1 MTIRRLP
8 EGVVNRIAA
17 GEVIERPASAAKELV
32 ENAIDA
38 HAGRI
43 DVVIRDGGRSL
54 VAVTDDGRG
63 MPADELALAVERHC
77 TSKLADDDDLTHIAT
92 LGFRGEAL
100 PSIAAV
106 ARLTLTSRP
115 AGADAAWS
123 LTVEAGQ
130 ARGPQPTQHP
140 PGTRV
145 EVRDLFFAT
154 PARLKFL
161 KAPTTETGRIV
172 ETVQRLAMAHPEIS
186 FSVTEEART
195 LLRLDAAADDTAA
208 ARLQR
213 VGRIMGRD
221 FSDNA
226 VAVAAERGG
235 LRLTGYAGLPTL
247 NRRQSDLQFL
257 IVNGRP
263 VRDKVLYGAI
273 KAAYSGVLASD
284 RHPLVAIFL
293 EIPPEDVDVN
303 VHPMKTEVR
312 FRDAGQVRGLIVGAL
327 RGAIDRDGRRVAT
340 TAAERLLSTAGSDAI
355 PAAPSER
362 PVWGTTGGARSPSA
376 RLPAQASFARTWA
389 PGGLAD
395 NAAAYE
401 AAPASTA
408 AEADSRGGAAAAEVP
423 GDDFPLGR
431 ACTQV
436 HATYIVAETAD
447 GLVIVDQHAAHERI
461 LHTRMLNALTGGTV
475 ARQGLL
481 IPEVV
486 ELSEAEVT
494 ALTARADALQTLGL
508 VLERFGAGAV
518 LVREVPA
525 ALGTVDVR
533 RLVADLAQDLTAQG
547 DSLALDERL
556 HAVAASLACHGSIRA
571 GRRLTPAEMNAL
583 LREMEAEPHSGQCSH
598 GRPTHIT
605 LSRADIERLFGRR

>member
-38 HAGRI
+38 GATRI
-43 DVVIRDGGRSL
+43 DVMIRDGGRAL
-54 VAVTDDGRG
+54 IAVTDNGRG

-77 TSKLADDDDLTHIAT
+77 TSKLAGDDLTHIAT

-100 PSIAAV
+100 PSIGAV
-106 ARLTLTSRP
+106 ARLTLTSRQP
-115 AGADAAWS
+115 GADAAWS
-123 LTVEAGQ
+123 LTVEAGH
-130 ARGPQPTQHP
+130 ARGPEPAQHP

-161 KAPTTETGRIV
+161 KTPATETARIV
-172 ETVQRLAMAHPEIS
+172 ETVQRLAMAQPEIA
-186 FSVTEEART
+186 FSVAEGPRT
-195 LLRLDAAADDTAA
+195 LLRLEAADDDSAA
-208 ARLQR
+208 AQLQR
-213 VGRIMGRD
+213 MGHIMGRD

-226 VAVAAERGG
+226 AAVAAERGG

-247 NRRQSDLQFL
+247 SRRQSDMQFL

-273 KAAYSGVLASD
+273 RAAYSGVIASD

-293 EIPPEDVDVN
+293 DVPPEEVDVN

-327 RGAIDRDGRRVAT
+327 RGAIDRDGHRVAT
-340 TAAERLLSTAGSDAI
+340 TASERLVS
-355 PAAPSER
+355 AA
-362 PVWGTTGGARSPSA
+362 GGALPGGPLDRPAWRHAGGPRSPGS
-376 RLPAQASFARTWA
+376 RLPAQASFARAWA

-395 NAAAYE
+395 NAVAYE
-401 AAPASTA
+401 AAPALGATEADTA
-408 AEADSRGGAAAAEVP
+408 AGAATEAP
-423 GDDFPLGR
+423 GEDFPLGR
-431 ACTQV
+431 ACAQV
-436 HATYIVAETAD
+436 HATYIVAETAG
-447 GLVIVDQHAAHERI
+447 GLVIVDQHAAHERV
-461 LHTRMLNALTGGTV
+461 LHTRMLKALMGGTV

-486 ELSEAEVT
+486 ELSEAQVT

-533 RLVADLAQDLTAQG
+533 RLVADLAQDLAAQG

-571 GRRLTPAEMNAL
+571 GRRLTAAEMNAL

>member
-38 HAGRI
+38 GASRI
-43 DVVIRDGGRSL
+43 DIVIRDGGRSL
-54 VAVTDDGRG
+54 IAVTDNGRG
-63 MPADELALAVERHC
+63 MPADELALAVQRHC
-77 TSKLADDDDLTHIAT
+77 TSKLAGDDLTHIAT

-123 LTVEAGQ
+123 LFVEAG
-130 ARGPQPTQHP
+130 RGRDLEPAQHP

-161 KAPTTETGRIV
+161 KTTATETGRIV
-172 ETVQRLAMAHPEIS
+172 EAVQRLALAHPEIA
-186 FSVTEEART
+186 FSVAEGPRT
-195 LLRLDAAADDTAA
+195 LLRLDAVADDPAA

-213 VGRIMGRD
+213 VCRIMGRE
-221 FSDNA
+221 FNDNA
-226 VAVAAERGG
+226 TAVAAERGG

-247 NRRQSDLQFL
+247 NRRQADMQFMV
-257 IVNGRP
+257 VNGRP
-263 VRDKVLYGAI
+263 IRDKVLYGAI
-273 KAAYSGVLASD
+273 RAAYSGVLASD

-293 EIPPEDVDVN
+293 EVPPEEVDVN

-312 FRDAGQVRGLIVGAL
+312 FRDVGQVRSLIVGAL
-327 RGAIDRDGRRVAT
+327 RGAIDRDGHRVAS
-340 TAAERLLSTAGSDAI
+340 TAAERLLSATSSAAI
-355 PAAPSER
+355 PAVSPER
-362 PVWGTTGGARSPSA
+362 PAWRHTGGARSPSP

-395 NAAAYE
+395 NAVAYE
-401 AAPASTA
+401 ASPALAA
-408 AEADSRGGAAAAEVP
+408 AEADACAGATAAGEAPGG
-423 GDDFPLGR
+423 DFPLGH
-431 ACTQV
+431 ACAQV
-436 HATYIVAETAD
+436 HATYIIAETAE

-461 LHTRMLNALTGGTV
+461 LHTRMLGALTGATV

-486 ELSEAEVT
+486 ELSEAQVA
-494 ALTARADALQTLGL
+494 ALAARADALQTLGL

-525 ALGTVDVR
+525 ALGRLDVR
-533 RLVADLAQDLTAQG
+533 TLVSDLAQDLAAQG

>member
-8 EGVVNRIAA
+8 EGVINRIAA

-38 HAGRI
+38 GASRI

-54 VAVTDDGRG
+54 IAVTDDGRG

-77 TSKLADDDDLTHIAT
+77 TSKLAGDDDLTHIAT

-115 AGADAAWS
+115 AGANAAWS
-123 LTVEAGQ
+123 LTVEAGR
-130 ARGPQPTQHP
+130 AGDPGPAQHP

-161 KAPTTETGRIV
+161 KAPATETGRIV
-172 ETVQRLAMAHPEIS
+172 EAVQRLAMAHPEMA
-186 FSVTEEART
+186 FSVTEGART
-195 LLRLDAAADDTAA
+195 LLRLDAAVDDSAA

-213 VGRIMGRD
+213 VGRIMGRE
-221 FSDNA
+221 FSGNA
-226 VAVAAERGG
+226 VALSVERGG
-235 LRLTGYAGLPTL
+235 LRLSGYAGLPTL
-247 NRRQSDLQFL
+247 NRRQADLQFL

-273 KAAYSGVLASD
+273 RAAYSGVLASD

-293 EIPPEDVDVN
+293 EIPPEEVDVN

-327 RGAIDRDGRRVAT
+327 RGAIDRDGHRVAT
-340 TAAERLLSTAGSDAI
+340 TAAERLLSVAGSDAI
-355 PAAPSER
+355 PVAPLER
-362 PVWGTTGGARSPSA
+362 PAWNTTSGARAPSA
-376 RLPAQASFARTWA
+376 RLPAQTSFARKWA
-389 PGGLAD
+389 PGGMAD
-395 NAAAYE
+395 NAVTYE
-401 AAPASTA
+401 ASPPSLTATVADTTEGAA
-408 AEADSRGGAAAAEVP
+408 AEASEG
-423 GDDFPLGR
+423 DFPLGR
-431 ACTQV
+431 ACAQV

-486 ELSEAEVT
+486 ELSEAQVT
-494 ALTARADALQTLGL
+494 ALTARADALETLGL

-525 ALGTVDVR
+525 ALGRVDVR
-533 RLVADLAQDLTAQG
+533 RLVSDLAQDLTAQG
-547 DSLALDERL
+547 ESLALDERL
-556 HAVAASLACHGSIRA
+556 HAAAASLACHGSIRA
-571 GRRLTPAEMNAL
+571 GRRLTPTEMNAL

>member
-38 HAGRI
+38 GASRI

-54 VAVTDDGRG
+54 IAVNDDGRG
-63 MPADELALAVERHC
+63 IPADELALAVERHC
-77 TSKLADDDDLTHIAT
+77 TSKLTGDDDLTHIAT

-115 AGADAAWS
+115 AGADTAWS

-130 ARGPQPTQHP
+130 AGEPQPAQCP

-161 KAPTTETGRIV
+161 KTTATETGRII
-172 ETVQRLAMAHPEIS
+172 EAVQRLAMAHPDIA
-186 FSVTEEART
+186 FSVTEGART
-195 LLRLDAAADDTAA
+195 LLRLDAGAADSEA
-208 ARLQR
+208 ARLER
-213 VGRIMGRD
+213 VGRIMGRE

-247 NRRQSDLQFL
+247 NRRQADLQFL

-273 KAAYSGVLASD
+273 KAAYSGVLAPD
-284 RHPLVAIFL
+284 RQPLAAIFL
-293 EIPPEDVDVN
+293 EISPEEVDVN

-327 RGAIDRDGRRVAT
+327 RGAIDRDGSRVAT
-340 TAAERLLSTAGSDAI
+340 TAAERLLSATGSDAI
-355 PAAPSER
+355 PVAPLER
-362 PVWGTTGGARSPSA
+362 PVWGTAGGARSMSA
-376 RLPAQASFARTWA
+376 RLSGQTSFARAWA
-389 PGGLAD
+389 PGGMAD
-395 NAAAYE
+395 NAVAYE
-401 AAPASTA
+401 ASPALSA
-408 AEADSRGGAAAAEVP
+408 AEADSGGGAAAEAP

-431 ACTQV
+431 ACGQV

-461 LHTRMLNALTGGTV
+461 LHTRMLKALTGGAV

-486 ELSEAEVT
+486 ELSEAQVT
-494 ALTARADALQTLGL
+494 ALTARTDALETLGL

-525 ALGTVDVR
+525 ALGRVDVR
-533 RLVADLAQDLTAQG
+533 RLVSDLAQDLAAQG

-556 HAVAASLACHGSIRA
+556 HAAAASLACHGSIRA

>member
-38 HAGRI
+38 GASRI

-54 VAVTDDGRG
+54 IAVTDDGRG

-77 TSKLADDDDLTHIAT
+77 TSKLAGDDDLTHIAT

-130 ARGPQPTQHP
+130 AGAPQPAQHP

-161 KAPTTETGRIV
+161 KTPATETGRII
-172 ETVQRLAMAHPEIS
+172 EAVQRLAMAHPEIA
-186 FSVTEEART
+186 FSVTDGART
-195 LLRLDAAADDTAA
+195 LLRLDAAADDLDA

-213 VGRIMGRD
+213 VGRIMGRE

-247 NRRQSDLQFL
+247 NRRQADLQFL

-273 KAAYSGVLASD
+273 KAAYSGVLAAD
-284 RHPLVAIFL
+284 RQPLAAIFL
-293 EIPPEDVDVN
+293 EISPEEVDVN

-340 TAAERLLSTAGSDAI
+340 TAAERLLSAAGSDAI
-355 PAAPSER
+355 PVAPLER
-362 PVWGTTGGARSPSA
+362 PAWGTTGGARSPSA
-376 RLPAQASFARTWA
+376 RLPAQASFARAWA
-389 PGGLAD
+389 PGGMAD
-395 NAAAYE
+395 NAVAYE
-401 AAPASTA
+401 ASPGSTDA
-408 AEADSRGGAAAAEVP
+408 AADTTGGEVAEAP

-431 ACTQV
+431 ACGQV

-486 ELSEAEVT
+486 ELSEAQVT
-494 ALTARADALQTLGL
+494 ALTARADALETLGL

-525 ALGTVDVR
+525 ALGRVDVR
-533 RLVADLAQDLTAQG
+533 KLVADLAQDLAAQG

-556 HAVAASLACHGSIRA
+556 HAAAASLACHGSIRA
-571 GRRLTPAEMNAL
+571 GRRLTLAEMNAL

-605 LSRADIERLFGRR
+605 LRRADIERLFGRR

>member
-38 HAGRI
+38 GASRI

-54 VAVTDDGRG
+54 IAVTDDGRG

-77 TSKLADDDDLTHIAT
+77 TSKLTGDDDLTHIAT

-115 AGADAAWS
+115 AGADTAWS

-130 ARGPQPTQHP
+130 AGEPQPAQHP

-161 KAPTTETGRIV
+161 KATATETGRII
-172 ETVQRLAMAHPEIS
+172 EAVQRLAMAHPEIA
-186 FSVTEEART
+186 FSVTEGART
-195 LLRLDAAADDTAA
+195 LLRLDVAAADSEV
-208 ARLQR
+208 ARLER
-213 VGRIMGRD
+213 VGRIMGRE

-247 NRRQSDLQFL
+247 NRRQADLQFL

-284 RHPLVAIFL
+284 RQPLAAIFL
-293 EIPPEDVDVN
+293 EISPEDVDVN

-327 RGAIDRDGRRVAT
+327 RGAIDSDGSRVAT
-340 TAAERLLSTAGSDAI
+340 TAAERLLSATGSDAI
-355 PAAPSER
+355 PVAPLER
-362 PVWGTTGGARSPSA
+362 PVWGTAGGARSMSA
-376 RLPAQASFARTWA
+376 RLSGQTSFARAWA
-389 PGGLAD
+389 PGGMAD
-395 NAAAYE
+395 NAVAYE
-401 AAPASTA
+401 ASPALSA
-408 AEADSRGGAAAAEVP
+408 AEADSGGGAAAEAP
-423 GDDFPLGR
+423 GDGFPLGR
-431 ACTQV
+431 ACGQV

-461 LHTRMLNALTGGTV
+461 LHTRMLKALTGGAV

-486 ELSEAEVT
+486 ELSEAQVT
-494 ALTARADALQTLGL
+494 ALTARTDALETLGL

-525 ALGTVDVR
+525 ALGRVDVR
-533 RLVADLAQDLTAQG
+533 RLVSDLAQDVAAQG

-556 HAVAASLACHGSIRA
+556 HAAAASLACHGSIRA

>member
-1 MTIRRLP
+1 VTIRRLP

-38 HAGRI
+38 GATRI

-54 VAVTDDGRG
+54 IAVTDNGRG

-77 TSKLADDDDLTHIAT
+77 TSKLAGDDLTHIAT

-106 ARLTLTSRP
+106 ARLTLTSRQP
-115 AGADAAWS
+115 GADAAWS
-123 LTVEAGQ
+123 LTVEAG
-130 ARGPQPTQHP
+130 RGGDPGPVQHP

-161 KAPTTETGRIV
+161 KAPATETARIV
-172 ETVQRLAMAHPEIS
+172 EVVQRLAISHPEIA
-186 FSVTEEART
+186 FSVTEGTRT
-195 LLRLDAAADDTAA
+195 LLRLEAVADESAA

-213 VGRIMGRD
+213 VGRIMGRE
-221 FSDNA
+221 FADNA

-235 LRLTGYAGLPTL
+235 LRLSGHAGLPTL
-247 NRRQSDLQFL
+247 NRRQADMQFL
-257 IVNGRP
+257 VVNRRP
-263 VRDKVLYGAI
+263 VRDKVLYSAVR
-273 KAAYSGVLASD
+273 AAYSGVLASD
-284 RHPLVAIFL
+284 RQPLVVIFL
-293 EIPPEDVDVN
+293 DVPPEEVDVN

-327 RGAIDRDGRRVAT
+327 RGAIDRDGHRVAT
-340 TAAERLLSTAGSDAI
+340 TAAERLLSAAGSAAM
-355 PAAPSER
+355 PAASREWPAWR
-362 PVWGTTGGARSPSA
+362 NAGGARSPSA

-389 PGGLAD
+389 PGVLAD
-395 NAAAYE
+395 NAVAYE
-401 AAPASTA
+401 AAPAVTD
-408 AEADSRGGAAAAEVP
+408 AEADTSAGVAAGADAPE
-423 GDDFPLGR
+423 GDFPLGR
-431 ACTQV
+431 ACGQV

-447 GLVIVDQHAAHERI
+447 GLVVVDQHAAHERV

-486 ELSEAEVT
+486 ELSEAQVT
-494 ALTARADALQTLGL
+494 ALTVRAAALETLGL
-508 VLERFGAGAV
+508 AIERFGAGAV

-525 ALGTVDVR
+525 VLGAVDIR
-533 RLVADLAQDLTAQG
+533 RLVTDLAQDLAAQG
-547 DSLALDERL
+547 DSLALDECL

-571 GRRLTPAEMNAL
+571 GRRLTVAEMNAL

-605 LSRADIERLFGRR
+605 LSRSDIERLFGRR

>member
-1 MTIRRLP
+1 
-8 EGVVNRIAA
+8 
-17 GEVIERPASAAKELV
+17 
-32 ENAIDA
+32 
-38 HAGRI
+38 
-43 DVVIRDGGRSL
+43 
-54 VAVTDDGRG
+54 
-63 MPADELALAVERHC
+63 PADELALAVERHC
-77 TSKLADDDDLTHIAT
+77 TSKLAGDDDLTHIAT

-130 ARGPQPTQHP
+130 AGAPQPAQHP

-161 KAPTTETGRIV
+161 KTPATETGRII
-172 ETVQRLAMAHPEIS
+172 EAVQRLAMAHPEIA
-186 FSVTEEART
+186 FSVTEGART
-195 LLRLDAAADDTAA
+195 LLRLDAAADDLDA

-213 VGRIMGRD
+213 VGRIMGRE

-247 NRRQSDLQFL
+247 NRRQADLQFL

-273 KAAYSGVLASD
+273 KAAYSGVLAAD
-284 RHPLVAIFL
+284 RQPLAAIFL
-293 EIPPEDVDVN
+293 EISPEEVDVN

-340 TAAERLLSTAGSDAI
+340 TAAERLLSAAGSDAI
-355 PAAPSER
+355 PVAPLER
-362 PVWGTTGGARSPSA
+362 PAWGTTGGARSTSA
-376 RLPAQASFARTWA
+376 RLPAQASFARAWA
-389 PGGLAD
+389 PGGMAD
-395 NAAAYE
+395 NAVAYE
-401 AAPASTA
+401 ASPASTA
-408 AEADSRGGAAAAEVP
+408 AKADTTGGTAAEAS

-431 ACTQV
+431 ACGQV

-486 ELSEAEVT
+486 ELSEAQVT
-494 ALTARADALQTLGL
+494 ALTARADALETLGL

-525 ALGTVDVR
+525 ALGRVDVR
-533 RLVADLAQDLTAQG
+533 KLVADLAQDLTAQG

-556 HAVAASLACHGSIRA
+556 HAAAASLACHGSIRA
-571 GRRLTPAEMNAL
+571 GRRLTLAEMNAL

>member
-38 HAGRI
+38 GASRI

-54 VAVTDDGRG
+54 IAVTDDGRG
-63 MPADELALAVERHC
+63 MPADELTLAVERHC
-77 TSKLADDDDLTHIAT
+77 TSKLAGDDDLTHIAT

-106 ARLTLTSRP
+106 ARLTLISRP
-115 AGADAAWS
+115 AGADTAWS

-130 ARGPQPTQHP
+130 ARAPQPAQHP

-161 KAPTTETGRIV
+161 KSPATETGRII
-172 ETVQRLAMAHPEIS
+172 ETVQRLAMAHPEIA
-186 FSVTEEART
+186 FSVTEGART
-195 LLRLDAAADDTAA
+195 LLRLDAAAEDSEA
-208 ARLQR
+208 ARVQR

-247 NRRQSDLQFL
+247 NRRQADLQFL

-273 KAAYSGVLASD
+273 KAAYSGVLAAD
-284 RHPLVAIFL
+284 RQPLAAIFL
-293 EIPPEDVDVN
+293 EISPEEVDVN

-340 TAAERLLSTAGSDAI
+340 TATERLLSAAGSEAI
-355 PAAPSER
+355 PAAPFER
-362 PVWGTTGGARSPSA
+362 PVWDTTGGARSASGRFA
-376 RLPAQASFARTWA
+376 AQTSFARTWA
-389 PGGLAD
+389 PGGMAD
-395 NAAAYE
+395 NAVAYE
-401 AAPASTA
+401 ASPAVTA
-408 AEADSRGGAAAAEVP
+408 AAADSGGGAAAETP

-431 ACTQV
+431 ACGQV

-486 ELSEAEVT
+486 ELSEAQVT
-494 ALTARADALQTLGL
+494 ALTARADALETLGL

-525 ALGTVDVR
+525 ALGRVDVR
-533 RLVADLAQDLTAQG
+533 RLVSDLAEDLAAQG

-556 HAVAASLACHGSIRA
+556 HAAAASLACHGSIRA